1 MQTTEV
7 TQGQW
12 DAVMGENPSY
22 FQNCGED
29 CPVEAVSWND
39 VQEFIAQMNQR
50 DEGIYRLPN
59 EAEWEYAERAGS
71 SEVFCKRGG

>member
-1 MQTTEV
+1 
-7 TQGQW
+7 
-12 DAVMGENPSY
+12 
-22 FQNCGED
+22 
-29 CPVEAVSWND
+29 
-39 VQEFIAQMNQR
+39 MNQR